1 MAGLLDVSGDG
12 VGDKFVDNLLQVCGA
27 DLPGD
32 DVDHLLPDVLH
43 LGALGVAG
51 LLGGLVLLAGE
62 ADAEQPQHVTV
73 SGLDVNIAL
82 HKGLPLL
89 DHGPQ
94 LVCCEVHAVEAG
106 EAVLGLDIL
115 TDELELPVRPL
126 GVILVLEISKRN
138 LEDATLQTL
147 GGDLGT
153 SSSGKQKGLHIL
165 QNPSM
170 SHPVIITC
178 SPGSFQP
185 V

>member
-1 MAGLLDVSGDG
+1 MIITLTSLLDVSGDG
-12 VGDKFVDNLLQVCGA
+12 VWDKFVDNLLQVCGA

-62 ADAEQPQHVTV
+62 ADAEKSQHVPV
-73 SGLDVNIAL
+73 SGLNVNIAL
-82 HKGLPLL
+82 HQSLPLL

-94 LVCCEVHAVEAG
+94 LVCGEVHAVEAG
-106 EAVLGLDIL
+106 QAVLGLDIL

-138 LEDATLQTL
+138 LEDTTLQTL

-153 SSSGKQKGLHIL
+153 SSSVKQI
-165 QNPSM
+165 
-170 SHPVIITC
+170 
-178 SPGSFQP
+178 
-185 V
+185 